1 MGVGVAVADKDPGA
15 ATDTRCMS
23 VVGGGSTHQDAMALG
38 KIVDLPIY
46 SKLDEFNTYTEMIF
60 DD

>member
-1 MGVGVAVADKDPGA
+1 MGVAVADKDPGE

-38 KIVDLPIY
+38 KIVGFPIS
-46 SKLDEFNTYTEMIF
+46 SKLDEFNTYTETTF